1 MSVFPQLLVIVSNI
15 KFLAESTQWD
25 PMGPQGSLPKL
36 HCFQN
41 SPSSCCW
48 LRMLCKPYFANVCQW
63 PSTFQSPVPHPSPGY
78 LEGGEHHFLWPRH
91 RSLLPTSPAPSSFSL
106 DSSSQ
111 SPSLDPPHSPM
122 SKGLK
127 GHLVHWD
134 RFARWVISS
143 SPVAL
148 NANLML
154 MTLKF
159 LLPT

>member
-1 MSVFPQLLVIVSNI
+1 MLLLFLTL
-15 KFLAESTQWD
+15 KFLKERVTPSGTQWVPRGLFLNFTVSKIHHHPAVD
-25 PMGPQGSLPKL
+25 S
-36 HCFQN
+36 
-41 SPSSCCW
+41 
-48 LRMLCKPYFANVCQW
+48 RMLCKLTLLMSSMAFYHL
-63 PSTFQSPVPHPSPGY
+63 SSPVPHPLTPWRH
-78 LEGGEHHFLWPRH
+78 LEGGEHHFLWPPT

-106 DSSSQ
+106 DSPSQ

-122 SKGLK
+122 SKSSEGC
-127 GHLVHWD
+127 LVHWD
-134 RFARWVISS
+134 RFAMWVISS